1 LSEELTTIV
10 GKEQEWS
17 STGGTRMSMAEG
29 TRKKLAAVSTATLTT
44 VLFKRG
50 FRNTFIQGIHRINPA
65 APAMV
70 GPAYTMRYI
79 PAREDL
85 DHLGVFEDRSHPQRK
100 GIEECP
106 PGHVFVID
114 SRRNPAAASAGGI
127 LVTRLWKRGAAG
139 IVTDGGLRDTPEI
152 ATLPFPA
159 YHAAASAP
167 TNLIRHHA
175 VDLNVPIAC
184 GEVAVYPGDILVGDG
199 EGVAVIPQH
208 IADAVA
214 EEAFEQT
221 AYEDFVQEQVEA
233 GRSIFGIYPPAPE
246 AREEFKRWRTAKG
259 R

>member
-1 LSEELTTIV
+1 MSLSDKART
-10 GKEQEWS
+10 
-17 STGGTRMSMAEG
+17 
-29 TRKKLAAVSTATLTT
+29 KLAAVSTATLTT

-50 FRNTFIQGIHRINPA
+50 FRNTFIQGIYRLNPG

-114 SRRNPAAASAGGI
+114 SRRNWSAASAGGI

-139 IVTDGGLRDTPEI
+139 IVTDGGFRDSPDI
-152 ATLPFPA
+152 AQLPFPA
-159 YHAAASAP
+159 YHAAPSAP

-184 GEVAVYPGDILVGDG
+184 GEVAVYPGDVMVGDG
-199 EGVAVIPQH
+199 EGVAVIPRH
-208 IADAVA
+208 IAEDVA
-214 EEAFEQT
+214 DEAFEQT
-221 AYEDFVQEQVEA
+221 AFEDFVQERVEE
-233 GRSIFGIYPPAPE
+233 GRSIFGIYPPAPD
-246 AREEFKRWRTAKG
+246 AREEFKRWRAEKG

>member
-1 LSEELTTIV
+1 
-10 GKEQEWS
+10 
-17 STGGTRMSMAEG
+17 MSLRDGARE
-29 TRKKLAAVSTATLTT
+29 KLRAVSTATLTT

-50 FRNTFIQGIHRINPA
+50 FRNTFIQGIHRLNPK

-70 GPAYTMRYI
+70 GPAYTLRYI

-106 PGHVFVID
+106 AGHVFVID
-114 SRRNPAAASAGGI
+114 SRRNWSAASAGGI

-139 IVTDGGLRDTPEI
+139 IVTDGGFRDSPEI
-152 ATLPFPA
+152 AQLPFPA
-159 YHAAASAP
+159 YHATPSAP

-184 GEVAVYPGDILVGDG
+184 GEVPVYPGDVMVGDG
-199 EGVAVIPQH
+199 EGVVVIPQH
-208 IADAVA
+208 IAEDVA
-214 EEAFEQT
+214 AEAFEQT
-221 AYEDFVQEQVEA
+221 AFEDFVQEKVEE
-233 GRSIFGIYPPAPE
+233 GRSIFGIYPPAPD
-246 AREEFKRWRTAKG
+246 AREEFRRWRAQKG